1 VNRLVTLRWRR
12 GIAVLFCALL
22 GTAMP
27 AVVGLVMGVPE
38 PVIHDE
44 FAYLLGAD
52 TFAHARLTNPSPPLP
67 EFFEAP
73 HVLVV
78 PTYNSKYAPGQSMML
93 ALGQALFGHPI
104 WGVWLS
110 CGLFA
115 ASLCWMLQAWTSRKW
130 ALAVTVMAIMT
141 IGTTTYW
148 AQSYWGGMLPA
159 AGSALLFGGFRR
171 AFRTPQPRSAIVMA
185 LGLLIL
191 ANTRPLEG
199 LLVAIPPGA
208 VTMQR
213 LLSKR
218 SERQRTLNALVL
230 PLCAVLVTGGL
241 AMGFYNRA
249 VTGHFTQTPYGLHSS
264 QYFQDGLFLFSR
276 PHAPTRTPPERIA
289 RFYESYRV
297 PPAGRGA
304 LLLQAL
310 QNGVTRMVQS
320 VFVPFGLVEAPRA
333 GREPYRGVLLWFALL
348 LPCLGVKVDRLFV
361 VGTVSAVV
369 VEGAAWWYLPAYP
382 TVLMP
387 IMLIVVAVAALTV
400 PISATMWVQL
410 AVAGLLSVAAGD
422 ALVRWWFSHYA
433 APAAPLALACVA
445 ITLRRAVARSN
456 APNWSRYL
464 ALTLA
469 ALSAAFLLTLG
480 VLTTLA
486 LSHPAANAAKLDTPR
501 AQILARLEGAGG
513 YHLVFVEYDKTF
525 SIHYELVYNGADLN
539 GARILFAHDLG
550 TEHNAALIRVLP
562 GRTVWRARVSNE
574 RTELL
579 PYASGPN

>member
-1 VNRLVTLRWRR
+1 
-12 GIAVLFCALL
+12 
-22 GTAMP
+22 MP

-52 TFAHARLTNPSPPLP
+52 TFAHGRLTNPSPALP

-78 PTYNSKYAPGQSMML
+78 PTYNSKYPPGQPLML
-93 ALGQALFGHPI
+93 AFGQLLFGHPI

-130 ALAVTVMAIMT
+130 ALGVTAMAIMT

-159 AGSALLFGGFRR
+159 AGGALLFGGFRR
-171 AFRTPQPRSAIVMA
+171 ALRAWHPRPAIVMA

-199 LLVAIPPGA
+199 LLVAIPPGL
-208 VTMQR
+208 VMVR
-213 LLSKR
+213 RVISNR
-218 SERQRTLNALVL
+218 SGRQRTLNALVL
-230 PLCAVLVTGGL
+230 PLCAVVATGGL
-241 AMGFYNRA
+241 AMGLYNRA
-249 VTGHFTQTPYGLHSS
+249 VTGHFTRTPYALHSS

-276 PHAPTRTPPERIA
+276 PHVATRTPPERIA

-297 PPAGRGA
+297 PTADTGTI
-304 LLLQAL
+304 LLQAL
-310 QNGVTRMVQS
+310 QNGVTRLIRS
-320 VFVPFGLVEAPRA
+320 VCVPFGIIDAPRT

-348 LPCLGVKVDRLFV
+348 LPCLGVKADRLFV
-361 VGTVSAVV
+361 AGAVAAV
-369 VEGAAWWYLPAYP
+369 LVEAAACWYLPTYP
-382 TVLMP
+382 
-387 IMLIVVAVAALTV
+387 AALI
-400 PISATMWVQL
+400 PPL
-410 AVAGLLSVAAGD
+410 LAGLAIAARGVPVSTMCARLAIAALLAVAAGD
-422 ALVRWWFSHYA
+422 SLVRWWFSHYA
-433 APAAPLALACVA
+433 APAAPLVLACVA
-445 ITLRRAVARSN
+445 ITLRRAATRSN
-456 APNWSRYL
+456 APNWSRQL

-480 VLTTLA
+480 VLTA
-486 LSHPAANAAKLDTPR
+486 RASPYAGANAADSTPPR
-501 AQILARLEGAGG
+501 AQIRVQLEAISG

-539 GARILFAHDLG
+539 GARIVFAHDLG
-550 TEHNAALIRVLP
+550 TEHNAALIQVLP
-562 GRTVWRARVSNE
+562 ERSVWRARVSNE

-579 PYASGPN
+579 PYASGPR